1 MNKNVMSCLASC
13 WTKLKLWVRAYA
25 PYNIAAMVFWRPSWC
40 NRVHWGVRP
49 LRNLWVHAVALSM
62 HSTRSQL
69 RLFTWHLRRL
79 HMGMFLARRC
89 LSLPRWRLGGT
100 SSAIR
105 SVWVLRR
112 WVQGW
117 RPLVGVCA
125 VVC

>member
-1 MNKNVMSCLASC
+1 
-13 WTKLKLWVRAYA
+13 
-25 PYNIAAMVFWRPSWC
+25 MVSWRPSWC

-69 RLFTWHLRRL
+69 RLYTWRLRRL

-100 SSAIR
+100 SSAIHF
-105 SVWVLRR
+105 VWVL
-112 WVQGW
+112 
-117 RPLVGVCA
+117 
-125 VVC
+125 